1 MDRDLEL
8 HIGVALEH
16 LDDVFQ
22 RGPRRREPD
31 HVLVQVEGDALD
43 HAEDRGELLR
53 DHVRAAIRVLKAV
66 DGLGL
71 VRAGIDRRALF
82 AVRETRHHVAHEAR
96 QIGAPAATLSPR
108 EVFWRTTWRDRN
120 LASISQAGLVNNR
133 NDGMAWGYAVG
144 AVLAGLTAD
153 ALGLAAAMW
162 VVAALTLASGLQVA
176 LRMQETHRR

>member
-1 MDRDLEL
+1 M
-8 HIGVALEH
+8 
-16 LDDVFQ
+16 
-22 RGPRRREPD
+22 
-31 HVLVQVEGDALD
+31 
-43 HAEDRGELLR
+43 
-53 DHVRAAIRVLKAV
+53 
-66 DGLGL
+66 
-71 VRAGIDRRALF
+71 
-82 AVRETRHHVAHEAR
+82 
-96 QIGAPAATLSPR
+96 
-108 EVFWRTTWRDRN
+108 FWRTTWRDRN